1 MPSVDRPDSLSPG
14 TKQPGTPAVRAFSLL
29 ACWILLFFVACG
41 REPKLAAQAPV
52 APSPLKRVV
61 GEDWP
66 RFLGPRNDGT
76 SAEKTLDPSRWQ
88 PIPPIVWTIPLG
100 VSYGAP
106 TISNGQLFLFERIGE
121 LEQLT
126 CYEVETAKQLWKFGD
141 KVQYDDMFGYNN
153 GPRCSPI
160 VDDER
165 VYLYGVTGRLSCVDV
180 RSGELKWSRDLN
192 QEYDVVPN
200 FFGVASNPYIFENLV
215 LVMVGGSTPETRHL
229 PTERLAQV
237 KPNGTAIVAFDK
249 MTGQEV
255 YHVGQD
261 LASYSSV
268 LVQDIQGKPT
278 GLAFLREGLLAWEP
292 QTGKELFR
300 FPWRAPMLES
310 VNAAQPL
317 VSDDRI
323 LISEA
328 YEVGSVL
335 LDIEQGVP
343 SVVWQDGGPRSS
355 CRFRAHW
362 STPVIVDGYLYGC
375 SGRNGPDTDFR
386 CVRLSDGEVMWTDRS
401 YDRQRSSLLW
411 VDGYLIVLGE
421 NGLLELVKPNPEKI
435 DILASAN
442 LAEVQDQASGQPLL
456 EHPCW
461 AAPVLSHGLLFV
473 RGNQRLVCVDLIPT
487 VSAQ

>member
-1 MPSVDRPDSLSPG
+1 MSTG
-14 TKQPGTPAVRAFSLL
+14 AVHTGGLWVCLL
-29 ACWILLFFVACG
+29 PLMIVACV
-41 REPKLAAQAPV
+41 REPQLAAQAPL
-52 APSPLKRVV
+52 APAPPKRVA

-66 RFLGPRNDGT
+66 SFLGPRSDGT
-76 SAEKTLDPSRWQ
+76 SAERTLDPSRWK
-88 PIPPIVWTIPLG
+88 PIPPIVWTLPLG

-121 LEQLT
+121 MEQLT
-126 CYEVETAKQLWKFGD
+126 CYEVETAKQLWKFGQ

-160 VDDER
+160 VDGER

-180 RSGELKWSRDLN
+180 QSGELKWARDLN
-192 QEYDVVPN
+192 QEYGVVPN
-200 FFGVASNPYIFENLV
+200 FFGVASNPCIFENLV
-215 LVMVGGSTPETRHL
+215 LVMVGGSTPETRLL

-249 MTGQEV
+249 LSGQEV
-255 YHVGQD
+255 YRVGQD

-268 LVQDIQGKPT
+268 LVKDIEGKPT

-292 QTGKELFR
+292 KTGKELFSS
-300 FPWRAPMLES
+300 PWRAPMLES
-310 VNAAQPL
+310 VNAALPL
-317 VSDDRI
+317 VSQNRI

-328 YEVGSVL
+328 YEVGSAL
-335 LDIEQGVP
+335 LEIQQGVP
-343 SVVWQDGGPRSS
+343 TVVWQDGGPRNR

-401 YDRQRSSLLW
+401 YDRQRSSLIL

-421 NGLLELVKPNPEKI
+421 NGLVELVEPNTEKMN
-435 DILASAN
+435 ILASAN
-442 LAEVQDQASGQPLL
+442 LAEVLDQASGQPLL
-456 EHPCW
+456 EYPCW

-473 RGNQRLVCVDLIPT
+473 RGNQRLVCVDLIPA
-487 VSAQ
+487 VSAP